1 MGPATWQHNNKPKGG
16 SLKDKNSSWAWKLSL
31 WKDRSE
37 MACIVWVAIG
47 FGINHM
53 ESLDWPWLR
62 DFILFCTLN

>member
-31 WKDRSE
+31 CKDRSE

-53 ESLDWPWLR
+53 ESLD
-62 DFILFCTLN
+62 